1 MPKRFFDS
9 KKYENA
15 WFRNLTPEMKCVY
28 DYCLCECDHAGILKL
43 DPEMMC
49 FKIKTQKKLTI
60 DAIAETFKDKFVFL
74 SENKIFIPRFIYWQY
89 KNELTPTNAVHRSVY
104 NILKEEGIQRTNF
117 LAPGVEGDDFEQWG
131 ELTKYL
137 RERGLSYK
145 EFLKT
150 RE

>member
-28 DYCLCECDHAGILKL
+28 DYCICECDHAGILKL
-43 DPEMMC
+43 DPEMIV
-49 FKIKTQKKLTI
+49 FKTKIKMDLTL
-60 DAIAETFKDKFVFL
+60 DTIAQTFKDKFIFL

-89 KNELTPTNAVHRSVY
+89 KNELVPNNKVHRSVY
-104 NILKEEGIQRTNF
+104 NLLKEEGIQ
-117 LAPGVEGDDFEQWG
+117 LAGYFASGVNEQDFEHWD
-131 ELTKYL
+131 EISRYL
-137 RERGLSYK
+137 RENGQSFK
-145 EFLKT
+145 DFLKE